1 MSRCGARG
9 RRPAVLGRSRRGRV
23 WIRLLIGGAAVW
35 AAAFTATP
43 RVWADAPAVT
53 DFDQAQVS
61 VERAADAWAV
71 DGPWRRAVF
80 ITLYGDGRGQLTVR
94 PVATDAVVS
103 FAAEHP
109 CWRLDNSLT
118 LWFHLPVYVRE
129 VPNLSS
135 QRSV

>member
-1 MSRCGARG
+1 MSRCRACGKW
-9 RRPAVLGRSRRGRV
+9 PAVAGRSRCGRM
-23 WIRLLIGGAAVW
+23 WIRLAIGSAAVL
-35 AAAFTATP
+35 AAVFTAAP
-43 RVWADAPAVT
+43 RAWADAPAVT

-61 VERAADAWAV
+61 VERAADAWTV
-71 DGPWRRAVF
+71 DAPRRRAVF
-80 ITLYGDGRGQLTVR
+80 LTLYGDGRGQLTVR

-103 FAAEHP
+103 FAVEHP

-129 VPNLSS
+129 VPDLSS